1 MFPKMDPT
9 SVTTSIVV
17 ALLLLGL
24 PIAAPQLAGT
34 DAAEDQN
41 HKPANKAGVASS
53 TIEFMSASTA
63 GTANSAFL
71 DTILGVDM
79 RTSNPQDLVLQVTL
93 ECALWTTV
101 KTMGND
107 VSESTA
113 RVTVW
118 IEMDGEP
125 VHVSS
130 DGDGEDDGKVV
141 FCDRT
146 HQQMVTDLD
155 NEDANITQFLR
166 TRTANAFNWVVIDAG
181 NGIHEFAVHAEL
193 ETDAVEGEFAQAAIG
208 KRTLVIEPIH
218 LPNDA
223 TI

>member
-1 MFPKMDPT
+1 MFRNLDPT
-9 SVTTSIVV
+9 SVTTSVV
-17 ALLLLGL
+17 AALLLLGL

-34 DAAEDQN
+34 DAEDQS
-41 HKPANKAGVASS
+41 HKPANKAGVSSS
-53 TIEFMSASTA
+53 TIEFLSGPLTGPGDHTVADS
-63 GTANSAFL
+63 
-71 DTILGVDM
+71 ILGVSM
-79 RTSNPQDLVLQVTL
+79 RTSSPQDLVLQVTL

-101 KTMGND
+101 ATVGND
-107 VSESTA
+107 VAESTA

-146 HQQMVTDLD
+146 HRQTVMDLD
-155 NEDANITQFLR
+155 DEDARIEQFLR
-166 TRTANAFNWVVIDAG
+166 TRTANAFNWIVVDAG
-181 NGIHEFAVHAEL
+181 SGIHDFVVHAEL
-193 ETDAVEGEFAQAAIG
+193 ETEATEGGMAEAGIG

-218 LPNDA
+218 LPNDV